1 MPTQSPKKSSTS
13 PLTFFTNL
21 KNKPKNPKKVPTK
34 ALSNDVSP
42 LTFFKNL
49 KDKPLKRKQNN
60 SQRTTPPSAL
70 MMRETSIE
78 HRMKI
83 IEKRMREIDDKVKKI
98 NSAGYHHITFL
109 DGKRN
114 GAKVLLKKL

>member
-21 KNKPKNPKKVPTK
+21 KNKPKKTKKAPSK
-34 ALSNDVSP
+34 ALSNDISP

-60 SQRTTPPSAL
+60 SQRSLSPAL
-70 MMRETSIE
+70 MKRETSIE

-83 IEKRMREIDDKVKKI
+83 IEKQMREIDDKVKKI

>member
-1 MPTQSPKKSSTS
+1 MPQKSSTSTS

-21 KNKPKNPKKVPTK
+21 KNKPKKTKKAPCK

-60 SQRTTPPSAL
+60 SPRSLSPAL
-70 MMRETSIE
+70 MKRETSIE

-83 IEKRMREIDDKVKKI
+83 IEKRMREIDDKVKEI

>member
-1 MPTQSPKKSSTS
+1 MK
-13 PLTFFTNL
+13 
-21 KNKPKNPKKVPTK
+21 
-34 ALSNDVSP
+34 
-42 LTFFKNL
+42 
-49 KDKPLKRKQNN
+49 
-60 SQRTTPPSAL
+60 
-70 MMRETSIE
+70 RETSIE

-83 IEKRMREIDDKVKKI
+83 IEKQMREIDDKVKKI

>member
-1 MPTQSPKKSSTS
+1 MPTQSPKNSSTS

-21 KNKPKNPKKVPTK
+21 KNKPKKTKKAP
-34 ALSNDVSP
+34 SNDVSP

-49 KDKPLKRKQNN
+49 KDKPVKRKQNY
-60 SQRTTPPSAL
+60 SQRSLSPTL
-70 MMRETSIE
+70 MKRETSIE
-78 HRMKI
+78 NRMKI

-114 GAKVLLKKL
+114 GAKILLKKI